1 MLTLKRI
8 ELVGFKSFCNSE
20 ALSFS
25 GRGVAAVVGPN
36 GCGKSNI
43 CDAVSW
49 VLGEQSAKSLR
60 GSRMHDVIFNG
71 TQFRAPSGLASVTL
85 TLDAP
90 AGALD
95 RLDAATGLNGAGK
108 GAAPG
113 EPGEI
118 SVSRKL
124 FRNGASKYILNGK
137 VVRLRDVRSLFLGTG
152 LGPNHYAIIEQ
163 GRIGQLLSSRPQD
176 RRAFVEEAAG
186 VTPFKAQRHLAERK
200 LANATLNLER
210 VHDILSEVRRQARK
224 LRLQANRADRF
235 EKLQQEFQRAQ
246 ERAFAYQH
254 HQAEA
259 RRRWL
264 ADELAA
270 ATDAW
275 KRAADEAERWE
286 AELVSERDREQ
297 AAQVRLESLRE
308 VLAERR
314 VESERVRERLAHQ
327 LRAIDANAAGVQRAR
342 KGLEAAKGRARHLE
356 AAADA
361 DRRRISR
368 LESERAEQRGKVEA
382 ESSEWEAAKT
392 RLADAEA
399 AREALRG
406 TLLGRMNELY
416 RERARLDQLEES
428 LTADARKLESAQ
440 ARRSG
445 ASDRLRDAADR
456 LIRRRERAE
465 QLQLRRAEQAVRCEE
480 LEAAVASRSQA
491 LADHRKLESDLRSRL
506 VLLTA
511 REKSLAETLAS
522 RVRSGSAVEKLLASG
537 RGGCES
543 DCKPLGVLSEFL
555 EVDAGYERAAE
566 QLLGDDLECLLV
578 VGRRQAASGVELVR
592 DQHRGSAVFLVSSS
606 GSEQEARPLAGGG
619 QALPLARVARLALLG
634 AGPSFGLPPKV
645 ADGYWVESAAE
656 ARRLAESNPWSYFV
670 LPDGTW
676 YHRNTVHVGLPEA
689 SGPLV
694 LKRRIRQLAPQL
706 RSLRRELDA
715 AQRRI
720 DAESEALRRD
730 RAELEEAGRKLRRL
744 DIESA
749 AARERARRSERR
761 LADLQR
767 SLARDG
773 GAIERL
779 GARLADRER
788 KRDESSAEI
797 ARLESASQKLE
808 LSDRELA
815 SRAAAGRR
823 ELARAEARHGKLQAE
838 LAVLEERM
846 RSSRQSAR
854 RAEDLLAE
862 HRARV
867 ERSEEEIER
876 RCRESAALQASN
888 RDLERRAEALKQV
901 LDALRSKIDDLT
913 QTLGMLRGSTADLA
927 ARVRGSRSGTDVLR
941 RNCSDKKVAL
951 ARALS
956 DLDHLA
962 RDCQSELGVDVARV
976 ADRVPPTDAA
986 DAPAT
991 ARKEVAKLKQSLR
1004 RLGPVNELA
1013 RKEHLEAV
1021 RRQEFLE
1028 SNCQDLL
1035 DAVANTQAAIREIDS
1050 QCRERF
1056 DEAFSSINDHFR
1068 QLFATLFEG
1077 GTGELRLAEAADG
1090 EEAGVEIVAQPPGKR
1105 LQSVALLSG
1114 GEKSLTVMALLMAA
1128 FRHKPSPFCVLDEVD
1143 SQLDEANTVRLRRLV
1158 QEMSAETQFVMIT
1171 HSKTMMEAAE
1181 SLYGVT
1187 MGEAGVSRLV
1197 SVRLDGP
1204 GERAATAAAAAVS

>member
-1 MLTLKRI
+1 MLTLKGI

-25 GRGVAAVVGPN
+25 GRGIAAVVGPN

-60 GSRMHDVIFNG
+60 GSRMNDVIFNG
-71 TQFRAPSGLASVTL
+71 TQFRSPAGLASVTL

-95 RLDAATGLNGAGK
+95 RLGAAPPNGAGK
-108 GAAPG
+108 GTAPG
-113 EPGEI
+113 APGEI

-163 GRIGQLLSSRPQD
+163 GRIGQLLSSRPKD

-186 VTPFKAQRHLAERK
+186 VTPFKVQRHLAERK
-200 LANATLNLER
+200 LANAALNLER

-224 LRLQANRADRF
+224 LKLQASRAERF
-235 EKLQQEFQRAQ
+235 EKLQEQFQQAQ

-254 HQAEA
+254 HQMES
-259 RRRWL
+259 RRRR
-264 ADELAA
+264 LAA
-270 ATDAW
+270 EVGAATKEW
-275 KRAADEAERWE
+275 KRAAAEADRLE
-286 AELVSERDREQ
+286 AELASERDREQ
-297 AAQVRLESLRE
+297 EAQVRLERLRE

-327 LRAIDANAAGVQRAR
+327 LQSIDANAAGVQRAR
-342 KGLEAAKGRARHLE
+342 QGLEAAKGRARQLE
-356 AAADA
+356 AAAEQ
-361 DRRRISR
+361 DRRRITR
-368 LESERAEQRGKVEA
+368 LESERAEQRREVEA
-382 ESSEWEAAKT
+382 KSSECAAAKT
-392 RLADAEA
+392 RLAEAED
-399 AREALRG
+399 AREELRG
-406 TLLGRMNELY
+406 TLLGTMNELFGE
-416 RERARLDQLEES
+416 RSRRARLEES
-428 LTADARKLESAQ
+428 MAADSRELERAQ

-445 ASDRLRDAADR
+445 ASDRLREAADR

-465 QLQLRRAEQAVRCEE
+465 GLQLRKAEQAVRREE

-491 LADHRKLESDLRSRL
+491 LADRRKLESDLRSRL

-511 REKSLAETLAS
+511 REESLAQTLAE
-522 RVRSGSAVEKLLASG
+522 RVQSGSAVERLLAADRSD
-537 RGGCES
+537 RQP

-555 EVDAGYERAAE
+555 EVDAGYERATE
-566 QLLGDDLECLLV
+566 QLLGDDLGCLLV
-578 VGRRQAASGVELVR
+578 VGSRQAARGVELVR
-592 DQHRGSAVFLVSSS
+592 DHHRGSAAFLVSSS
-606 GSEQEARPLAGGG
+606 GAEQQARPLAGGG
-619 QALPLARVARLALLG
+619 PALPLAQVARLALPG

-656 ARRLAESNPWSYFV
+656 ARRLAESNPCSYFV

-694 LKRRIRQLAPQL
+694 LKRRIRELAPQL
-706 RSLRRELDA
+706 RRLRRDLDEL
-715 AQRRI
+715 QRRI
-720 DAESEALRRD
+720 DGESEALRRD
-730 RAELEEAGRKLRRL
+730 RAELDEAGRRLRGL
-744 DIESA
+744 NIESA
-749 AARERARRSERR
+749 TARERARRSERQ

-767 SLARDG
+767 SLARAG
-773 GAIERL
+773 GEIERL
-779 GARLADRER
+779 GDRLADRAGR
-788 KRDESSAEI
+788 RDESCAEI
-797 ARLESASQKLE
+797 ARLQSACQQLESSDGE
-808 LSDRELA
+808 LTSRSAACRRELD
-815 SRAAAGRR
+815 RAAARRGR
-823 ELARAEARHGKLQAE
+823 LQAE
-838 LAVLEERM
+838 LAVLEERI
-846 RSSRQSAR
+846 RSSRRSAR
-854 RAEDLLAE
+854 RAEDRLSE

-867 ERSEEEIER
+867 ERSEEEIAR

-888 RDLERRAEALKQV
+888 RELERRAEALRRV
-901 LDALRSKIDDLT
+901 LDELRSKIAELT
-913 QTLGMLRGSTADLA
+913 RTLGALRGSTADLA
-927 ARVRGSRSGTDVLR
+927 ARVRGSRSGCDALR
-941 RNCSDKKVAL
+941 RDCSEKKLAL

-956 DLDHLA
+956 DLDHLS
-962 RDCQSELGVDVARV
+962 RDCQSELGEDAARL
-976 ADRVPPTDAA
+976 AERVPPAADA
-986 DAPAT
+986 DAPAA
-991 ARKEVAKLKQSLR
+991 ARKEVAKLKKSLR

-1013 RKEHLEAV
+1013 RKEHEEVV

-1035 DAVANTQAAIREIDS
+1035 DAVANTQAAIREIDG
-1050 QCRERF
+1050 QCRDRF
-1056 DEAFSSINDHFR
+1056 DEAFRSINDHFR
-1068 QLFATLFEG
+1068 QVFATLFEG
-1077 GTGELRLAEAADG
+1077 GTGELRLAEAEEG
-1090 EEAGVEIVAQPPGKR
+1090 EEPGVEIVAQPPGKR

-1181 SLYGVT
+1181 TLYGVT

-1197 SVRLDGP
+1197 SVRLEGLGGRP
-1204 GERAATAAAAAVS
+1204 GAAPAAAVS